1 MIPPTRSPF
10 PWLWLGYSLLLVYGT
25 WFPLDRWDWALGGWQ
40 AFMAMDWPKRVAR
53 SDFILNLI
61 VYLPFGLLAML
72 CLRGPFVRRLL
83 LATAA
88 ATALSASLEFGQTY
102 LPGRVSSLADLLLN
116 SAGGFLGALG
126 AGLAVRLTLSRRLT
140 QRVLAALRDPA
151 TGRLGLLALGCW
163 ILAQWAP
170 LVPSLDIGNLRAG
183 LAPLKATL
191 TGKAPLNSAQVVSYL
206 FMLFT
211 VGTLLLSVLAPVQ
224 RRLSA
229 VCGLLALVLAGKI
242 LVLGRVLS
250 AEALLAFVCLIPIFW
265 LLRTASTGLL
275 RGLLLLSLTAFLI
288 EDALLPAEGN
298 SALRTINWIPF
309 RGHIN
314 SVHGVVNLLETLWV
328 FIALAW
334 VTYPWSRN
342 RNLRTVLACLIAAV
356 TLGLEWWQQFVP
368 GRYPDITDAL
378 VATGG
383 WWLATV
389 WPWPVEPDPQRDQR
403 QPPTPAGRRR
413 GGKSGFPRRHRV
425 LLLAGASLVGLL
437 AGLYAFLAREDIAPY
452 ALPTIEQLP
461 APTFPSWRQAHPRLP
476 APTDQ
481 DIALLRAHHP
491 AFWERHRKAAREG
504 KLYSR
509 ILMALVEPG
518 SVDLQALHTDLMAL
532 QPTWRGHE
540 QTRPLALAYDWLYA
554 QWTPAQRQS
563 LLASVEAACDY
574 QIHVITDK
582 YALSPY
588 NVYLYNSPLQA
599 LMMAA
604 IASHGDSDNDRCMR
618 FTADYWRHRVLPVW
632 RQVMGSTGGWHEG
645 GEYIGIGIGQAVYQ
659 LPALWRNATGED
671 LFAREAGIRGF
682 ADFALH
688 RTRPDGTYIRSG
700 DAAHF
705 RRRIPDLAPLAL
717 EVGHRAA
724 YTLAAPT
731 TPLRPLSWPWG
742 PLAQPGFA
750 DTTALQ
756 REPTSRWFDGIG
768 LLLARSS
775 WSEDATFVTFRA
787 GDNYWSH
794 SHLDQGAFTIFRNGA
809 LAIDSGLYNRY
820 GSEHHMNYTSQSI
833 AHNVITVTDPEDT
846 VPMPPKDEGGSSR
859 AIANDGGQRR
869 VGSGWGRAAPL
880 DFQHWQQQAEHY
892 RTVGE
897 VRHGDERGVSWVVAD
912 LTPAYT
918 NAASGTGDFSARRQ
932 RVRSYQR
939 SFVFDREQQVIIVY
953 DRVTAHDAGFR
964 QKWLLHSELEPEL
977 QGRDFRIAAPLN
989 PGGLRG
995 QLHGQ
1000 VLLPEDANLTAI
1012 GGSGLEFFVDEQNY
1026 DEGGTLQATA
1036 QRLRRE
1042 RGAEP
1047 GAWRLELQP
1056 GREAE
1061 TQEFLV
1067 VMRTTDLQSLA
1078 QPTQPVLATLT
1089 TTNDTLTVHLP
1100 GAQPLTVQLPRG
1112 MGNVQLQRRR

>member
-1 MIPPTRSPF
+1 
-10 PWLWLGYSLLLVYGT
+10 
-25 WFPLDRWDWALGGWQ
+25 
-40 AFMAMDWPKRVAR
+40 MAMDWPKRVAR

-72 CLRGPFVRRLL
+72 CLRGPFMHRLL

-126 AGLAVRLTLSRRLT
+126 AGLAVRLTVSRQFT
-140 QRVLAALRDPA
+140 QRVLAALSDPT

-163 ILAQWAP
+163 VLAQWAP

-191 TGKAPLNSAQVVSYL
+191 TGKAALHNVQVTSYAL
-206 FMLFT
+206 MLFA
-211 VGTLLLSVLAPVQ
+211 VGTLSLSILAPAQ
-224 RRLSA
+224 RRLST

-250 AEALLAFVCLIPIFW
+250 AEALLAFTCLIPIFW

-275 RGLLLLSLTAFLI
+275 RWLLLLALTAFLI
-288 EDALLPAEGN
+288 QDALLPAEGN
-298 SALRTINWIPF
+298 SALRTVNWIPF

-334 VTYPWSRN
+334 ATYPWSRS
-342 RNLRTVLACLIAAV
+342 RKLRTVLVCLIAAM
-356 TLGLEWWQQFVP
+356 TLGLEWCQQFVP
-368 GRYPDITDAL
+368 GRYPDVTDAL

-389 WPWPVEPDPQRDQR
+389 WPWSVSPDPQNRNEQ
-403 QPPTPAGRRR
+403 QPPTATPNRDT
-413 GGKSGFPRRHRV
+413 KPRRPPPHRV
-425 LLLAGASLVGLL
+425 LLFAGASLVALL
-437 AGLYAFLAREDIAPY
+437 AGLYHTLAREEAEPY
-452 ALPTIEQLP
+452 ALPAIEQLP
-461 APTFPSWRQAHPRLP
+461 APAFPSWRQEHPRLP

-481 DIALLRAHHP
+481 DIALLRAHNP
-491 AFWERHRKAAREG
+491 AFWERHREAARKG
-504 KLYSR
+504 QLYSR

-518 SVDLQALHTDLMAL
+518 SIDLQTLHSNLMAL

-563 LLASVEAACDY
+563 LLGRVEAACDY

-604 IASHGDSDNDRCMR
+604 IASHGDSDSDRCMR

-645 GEYIGIGIGQAVYQ
+645 GEYVGIGIGQAVYQ

-700 DAAHF
+700 DAAFF

-717 EVGHRAA
+717 ETGHRAA

-775 WSEDATFVTFRA
+775 WSENATFVTFRA
-787 GDNYWSH
+787 GNNYWSH

-820 GSEHHMNYTSQSI
+820 GSEHHMNYTYQSI
-833 AHNVITVTDPEDT
+833 AHNVVTVTDPEDT
-846 VPMPPKDEGGSSR
+846 VPMPPKDENGSSR

-869 VGSGWGRAAPL
+869 VGSGWGRTAPL
-880 DFQHWQQQAEHY
+880 DFQHWQQQAGHY

-897 VRHGDERGVSWVVAD
+897 VRQGDERGVSWVVAD

-918 NAASGTGDFSARRQ
+918 NAASGKGDFSARRQ

-953 DRVTAHDAGFR
+953 DRVTAHDASFR
-964 QKWLLHSELEPEL
+964 QKWLLHSELEPERE
-977 QGRDFRIAAPLN
+977 GRNFQIAAPPA
-989 PGGLRG
+989 PGGPRGLLR
-995 QLHGQ
+995 GQ

-1012 GGSGLEFFVDEQNY
+1012 GGPGLEFFVDEQNY
-1026 DEGGTLQATA
+1026 DQGGTLQATA

-1067 VMRTTDLQSLA
+1067 VMVTTDWHA
-1078 QPTQPVLATLT
+1078 PARPTQQLQATLT
-1089 TTNDTLTVHLP
+1089 TAGDMLTVEVP
-1100 GAQPLTVQLPRG
+1100 GEQPLTVRLPRG
-1112 MGNVQLQRRR
+1112 MGDVQLQRHR